1 MPDGGER
8 VGPRETLRPEEMP
21 PVVTRRDIQAF
32 ADRIVE
38 AFRPERIV
46 LFGSHAEG
54 TAGPHSDV
62 DLLVIMPWDGNP
74 LRASLTIIERLQP
87 AIPVDI
93 IVRTPEDVQRRLAW
107 NDFFLRDILD
117 RGEVLYEAAHARM
130 D

>member
-1 MPDGGER
+1 M
-8 VGPRETLRPEEMP
+8 
-21 PVVTRRDIQAF
+21 VTRADIQAV
-32 ADRIVE
+32 ADRIARE
-38 AFRPERIV
+38 FQPERIV

-74 LRASLTIIERLQP
+74 VRASLAIIERLQP

-107 NDFFLRDILD
+107 DDFFLRDILD
-117 RGEVLYEAAHARM
+117 RGEVLHEAAHA
-130 D
+130 

>member
-1 MPDGGER
+1 
-8 VGPRETLRPEEMP
+8 
-21 PVVTRRDIQAF
+21 VVTRADIQAV
-32 ADRIVE
+32 ADRIARE
-38 AFRPERIV
+38 FQPERIV

-74 LRASLTIIERLQP
+74 VRASLAIIERLQP

-107 NDFFLRDILD
+107 DDFFLRDILD
-117 RGEVLYEAAHARM
+117 RGEVLHEAAHA
-130 D
+130 